1 MTLHQKVC
9 QLADALVAETFIEFL
24 RMEVERGNA
33 KENVRTLSKDVFFSP
48 LDHLSADAATAPIWM
63 HGDGLDVTIQRAG
76 EMQDQNADDLFFY
89 RSDVDFASRV
99 GQPLKRLLKTQ
110 TQCDPRFGRDH

>member
-9 QLADALVAETFIEFL
+9 QFADLLVAETFIEFL

-76 EMQDQNADDLFFY
+76 EI
-89 RSDVDFASRV
+89 
-99 GQPLKRLLKTQ
+99 
-110 TQCDPRFGRDH
+110 

>member
-1 MTLHQKVC
+1 MTFHKKVR
-9 QLADALVAETFIEFL
+9 QFADLLVAETFIKCPCTV
-24 RMEVERGNA
+24 VERGNA
-33 KENVRTLSKDVFFSP
+33 KENIRTLSKDVIFSP

-63 HGDGLDVTIQRAG
+63 HGDGLDVAIQRAG

-89 RSDVDFASRV
+89 RSNVDFASRV

-110 TQCDPRFGRDH
+110 AQCDPRFGRDH